1 LQLTIDHIGIIF
13 SQIFYFAIKGKA
25 IMEEMEN
32 TKISVLTQ
40 VSDRLGELTRE
51 ALAEK
56 YNGIENK
63 LFEFANFMEAQ
74 LAFLST
80 STGTDIPTE
89 GIIPTEAIIR
99 KALHIEKGIVL
110 PVFTDAKNSI
120 LLYKISD
127 YDKDLVISGDDVPEP
142 DPEKCKKI
150 SLDDI
155 DIAII
160 PGLAFDDKGGRVGFG
175 NNFYSKLITKLP
187 ETCRKVSLA
196 YEEQIVDQIQME
208 SRKFAVDII
217 ITDKRVIYKI

>member
-1 LQLTIDHIGIIF
+1 
-13 SQIFYFAIKGKA
+13 
-25 IMEEMEN
+25 MEEMEN